1 MTIVNIRG
9 TSGSG
14 KSTLVKRL
22 LDEFPHEEVIEQFP
36 GMKRP
41 RVVGYL
47 IRGFHGDEPNMF
59 IVGSYKTQCGGCDSM
74 SYKGAH
80 EDMENLIRDHAGL
93 GHNVVYEGLTVSST
107 ITRWL
112 RVSHDFPDFWWA
124 FMSTPE
130 EVCHQRILARNG
142 GKEPKHHGKQQLA
155 DYQIKYR
162 ACLTQIERLKSQ
174 DEQVILLTSDD
185 NGYNNLLAIL
195 GYETD

>member
-22 LDEFPHEEVIEQFP
+22 LDEFPHEPVTAQFP
-36 GMKRP
+36 GMRRP
-41 RVVGYL
+41 STVGYIIKGFHSEEPDIFVVGRY
-47 IRGFHGDEPNMF
+47 D
-59 IVGSYKTQCGGCDSM
+59 TQCGGCDSM

-80 EDMENLIRDHAGL
+80 DDFERMIRDHAAL
-93 GHNVVYEGLTVSST
+93 EYNVIFEGLTVSST
-107 ITRWL
+107 ITRWA
-112 RVSHDFPDFWWA
+112 RVSKDFPDFWWA
-124 FMSTPE
+124 YMATPE

-162 ACLTQIERLKSQ
+162 ACLHQIETLKST
-174 DEQVILLTSDD
+174 DEQVMMLTSDD
-185 NGYNNLLAIL
+185 NGYNLLLAVL
-195 GYETD
+195 GYETE

>member
-1 MTIVNIRG
+1 MTIINIRG

-22 LDEFPHEEVIEQFP
+22 LDEFPHGEVMYKFV
-36 GMKRP
+36 GMKREK
-41 RVVGYL
+41 VVGYVINSAL
-47 IRGFHGDEPNMF
+47 KDEPNIF
-59 IVGSYKTQCGGCDSM
+59 VLGSYNTQCGGCDSM

-80 EDMENLIRDHAGL
+80 DDMEWLIRHYAGN
-93 GHNVVYEGLTVSST
+93 GYSVIFEGLTVSST
-107 ITRWL
+107 ITRWQ

-124 FMSTPE
+124 YMGTPE
-130 EVCHQRILARNG
+130 EECHQRILSRNG

-162 ACLTQIERLKSQ
+162 ACLHQIETLKAS
-174 DEQVILLTSDD
+174 DEQVVVLSSDD
-185 NGYNNLLAIL
+185 AGYNTLLAIL